1 MMKFVD
7 PSLTFSMFQP
17 KIDISRALQ
26 FIPHLSEQQGLNQEE
41 AKTMSQAIL
50 SLYEMMLEPWVQ
62 SARLLIISKC
72 L

>member
-1 MMKFVD
+1 MMKAVD

-17 KIDISRALQ
+17 EIDISCALQ
-26 FIPHLSEQQGLNQEE
+26 FIPPLSERQRLNQEE

-62 SARLLIISKC
+62 SAHLLIISKC